1 MEVIQSIS
9 DFIWSKLLV
18 PLLLGTGVYLFVRL
32 RFISFRRLPESFR
45 TLIGKYS
52 TCKDR
57 GEISYFQ
64 ALATGLSATIGIG
77 NIAGVATAISLG
89 GPGALFWMWITAIV
103 GMAIRYTSAFLAVKY
118 RKIDPDGSVR
128 GGPMYYL
135 TEGLHLKWLGII
147 FSICTVIAT
156 LGIGNM
162 VQTNTVA
169 SELYDAFGIPK
180 IVTGIII
187 GALVGL
193 VIIGGIKRIGKV
205 ASALTPFM
213 AAVYISGAL
222 IVLCINY
229 KNILP
234 TFKLIFL
241 QAFSATSAI
250 GGFAGASI
258 LFTIRMG
265 VARGLFS
272 NEAGLGSSPMIY
284 AASKTDDPMKT
295 GFISMLGPFI
305 DTIIVCT
312 MTGLVIISTGMWKSG
327 ETGAVLTAKSF
338 QVALPHGRYIVT
350 AGIVLFAISTC
361 ISWSYYGDK
370 GIEFLAGRKAIM
382 PYRYIYIVA
391 LPVGAIFQLKLIWN
405 LADIAN
411 ALMALPNLLGLL
423 LLSNIVVKYTLKRET
438 NHFSQTF

>member
-1 MEVIQSIS
+1 MEVIQNIS
-9 DFIWSKLLV
+9 DFIWGKLLV
-18 PLLLGTGVYLFVRL
+18 PLLLGTGLYLFIRL
-32 RFISFRRLPESFR
+32 RFISIRKLSESFKTVFGR
-45 TLIGKYS
+45 YS
-52 TCKDR
+52 TGKDK

-77 NIAGVATAISLG
+77 NIAGVATAISIG
-89 GPGALFWMWITAIV
+89 GPGALFWMWVTAIV
-103 GMAIRYTSAFLAVKY
+103 GMATRYTSAFLAVKY
-118 RKIDPDGSVR
+118 RKINSDGSVS

-135 TEGLHLKWLGII
+135 TEGLNLKWLAVI

-156 LGIGNM
+156 FGIGNM

-180 IVTGIII
+180 IITGLII
-187 GALVGL
+187 GILVGL

-213 AAVYISGAL
+213 SIIYLVGAL

-229 KNILP
+229 KSIIP
-234 TFKLIFL
+234 TFKLIFYC
-241 QAFSATSAI
+241 AFNSTSAI
-250 GGFAGASI
+250 GGFTGASV

-284 AASKTDDPMKT
+284 AASKTNDPAKT
-295 GFISMLGPFI
+295 GLVSMLGPFI

-312 MTGLVIISTGMWKSG
+312 MTGLVIISTGMWHSG
-327 ETGAVLTAKSF
+327 DTGAVLTAKSF
-338 QVALPHGRYIVT
+338 QSALLYGRYIVT
-350 AGIVLFAISTC
+350 AGIVLFALSTC
-361 ISWSYYGDK
+361 IGWSYYGDK
-370 GIEFLAGRKAIM
+370 GMEFLIGKKAII
-382 PYRYIYIVA
+382 PYRYLYIIA
-391 LPVGAIFQLKLIWN
+391 LPIGAIFQLKLIWN

-411 ALMALPNLLGLL
+411 ALMAIPNLTALL
-423 LLSNIVVKYTLKRET
+423 LLSNVVVKYTLKK
-438 NHFSQTF
+438 

>member
-9 DFIWSKLLV
+9 DFIWGKLLV
-18 PLLLGTGVYLFVRL
+18 PLLLGTGLYLFIRL
-32 RFISFRRLPESFR
+32 RFISLRKLPESFK
-45 TLIGKYS
+45 TLIGRYS
-52 TCKDR
+52 TKKDK

-89 GPGALFWMWITAIV
+89 GPGALFWMWVTAIV
-103 GMAIRYTSAFLAVKY
+103 GMATRYTSAFLAVKY

-135 TEGLHLKWLGII
+135 TEGLNLKWLGII

-169 SELYDAFGIPK
+169 SELYDAFGVPK
-180 IVTGIII
+180 IVTGVII
-187 GALVGL
+187 GILVGL

-213 AAVYISGAL
+213 AIVYISGAL

-241 QAFSATSAI
+241 QAFSTTSAI
-250 GGFAGASI
+250 GGFAGASV

-295 GFISMLGPFI
+295 GFISMLGPFV

-312 MTGLVIISTGMWKSG
+312 MTGLVIISTGMWNCG

-338 QVALPHGRYIVT
+338 QSALPYGRYIVT
-350 AGIVLFAISTC
+350 AGIILFAVSTC

-370 GIEFLAGRKAIM
+370 GIEFLIGKKAIM
-382 PYRYIYIVA
+382 PYRYVYIIA

-423 LLSNIVVKYTLKRET
+423 LLSNIVVKYTFKKEFNL
-438 NHFSQTF
+438 SS